1 MLLKR
6 KENKKTKVNKFN
18 IKDKRSQ
25 LIIVG
30 SLLIIGGLSLVGGKY
45 LYNYLQNRQEDN
57 MIQNFYEIQEQID
70 DTNED
75 TPTESNE
82 VQEEKKEISVS
93 NEEYIAVIK
102 IPKIGLEKGLFKKGS
117 YNNNVNKNIQILDD
131 SSYPDEENGNFILAG
146 HSGSGRVA
154 YFKNL
159 HKLERDDQ
167 VSGFYNGAEYKYKVV
182 NMYDIEKTGTANI
195 IRNANKSTLTLVTCR
210 HNTNKQIIIICEL
223 VEKA

>member
-167 VSGFYNGAEYKYKVV
+167 VSVFYNGAEYKYKVV

-195 IRNANKSTLTLVTCR
+195 IRNANKSTLTLFTCR